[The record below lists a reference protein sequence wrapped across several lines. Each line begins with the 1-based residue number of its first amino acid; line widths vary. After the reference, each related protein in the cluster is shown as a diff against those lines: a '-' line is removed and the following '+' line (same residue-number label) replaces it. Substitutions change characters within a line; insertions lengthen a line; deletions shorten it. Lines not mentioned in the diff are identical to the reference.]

1 MAELSKDI
9 QVKLQNAEILRAL
22 GVFLGGFGL
31 IVLIAIFFT
40 DTPQGKITNL
50 IAGLIL
56 TLIGLGMILRGSQ
69 QIKAFKKN

>member
-31 IVLIAIFFT
+31 IVLFAIFFT

-56 TLIGLGMILRGSQ
+56 TLFGLGMILRGSL
-69 QIKAFKKN
+69 QIKTFKKN